1 MMKIKTNTAAWKR
14 FIDRAADFSAAAV
27 AEQMMTDCSDLIPD
41 DGEHLLVKSGRV
53 EAPEKGSRDLV
64 WRKVYAGYQ
73 YFGIRADGAHKVRN
87 YTTPGTGKLWVEVAQ
102 AVNGKNWEKAAQNA
116 FAQRMKE
123 Q

>member
-1 MMKIKTNTAAWKR
+1 MMKIKTNMAAWKR
-14 FIDRAADFSAAAV
+14 FIDHAADFSAVAV

-41 DGEHLLVKSGRV
+41 DGEHLLSDSGRI
-53 EAPEKGSRDLV
+53 EAPQKGSRDLV

-73 YFGIRADGAHKVRN
+73 YFGIRADGTHKVRN

-102 AVNGKNWEKAAQNA
+102 AAKGANWEKVAQKA
-116 FAQRMKE
+116 FAQRMKG

>member
-27 AEQMMTDCSDLIPD
+27 AEQMMTDCSDFIPD
-41 DGEHLLVKSGRV
+41 DGEHLLSDSGRI
-53 EAPEKGSRDLV
+53 EAPQKGSRDLV

-73 YFGIRADGAHKVRN
+73 YFGIRADGTHKVRN

-102 AVNGKNWEKAAQNA
+102 AANGANWEKVSQKA
-116 FAQRMKE
+116 FTQRMKG

>member
-27 AEQMMTDCSDLIPD
+27 AEQMMTACSDLIPD
-41 DGEHLLVKSGRV
+41 DGEHFLVKSGRV
-53 EAPEKGSRDLV
+53 EAPQKGSCDLV

-73 YFGIRADGAHKVRN
+73 YFGIRADETHEVRD
-87 YTTPGTGKLWVEVAQ
+87 YTPPGTGKLWVEVAQ